1 MPEEKKP
8 VTRRDFLRG
17 TLGTTLGASLMGSK
31 FLTAGGMTQRKREA
45 DSSLV
50 TIVRDKDAMDA
61 GNTVNA
67 DVLRAMLDDILVKV
81 TGETTPGDAWLSL
94 ITPEDTVGLVPTP
107 HLNPTHQEVV
117 DAVRNSLIEAGIPEE
132 KILEAQGGP
141 GKPKAC
147 TALIGLPAL
156 KAHWLTG
163 IGTVMKLYIKYSG
176 NPRNYHDENN
186 AKLGEIWNYPF
197 VKGKTKLVLVDA
209 LHPLCDKGPQPDPR
223 YKWPYNGLIAGTDP
237 VALETVCLRIIQ
249 EKRKAI
255 RGEEWPLSPPPLCV
269 EAADKVYGLGT
280 SNWENIEVEHFG
292 WDQDLLLG

>member
-1 MPEEKKP
+1 MPKQKKP

-17 TLGTTLGASLMGSK
+17 TLGTTLGASLVGSR
-31 FLTAGGMTQRKREA
+31 FLTASEMIKERTVM

-61 GNTVNA
+61 SNTVNA
-67 DVLRAMLDDILVKV
+67 DVLRAMLDDILIKV

-94 ITPEDTVGLVPTP
+94 VTPEDTVGLVPTP

-141 GKPKAC
+141 DKPKAC
-147 TALIGLPAL
+147 TALIGLPGL

-223 YKWPYNGLIAGTDP
+223 YKWPYNGLIAGADP
-237 VALETVCLRIIQ
+237 VAVETVCLRIIQ
-249 EKRKAI
+249 EKRKAL

-280 SNWENIEVEHFG
+280 SDWNNIKVEHYG

>member
-1 MPEEKKP
+1 MPKEKKP

-17 TLGTTLGASLMGSK
+17 TLGTTLGASLMGSR
-31 FLTAGGMTQRKREA
+31 FLNAGGMTTARRGT

-61 GNTVNA
+61 SNTANA
-67 DVLRAMLDDILVKV
+67 GVIRAMLDDILIKV
-81 TGETTPGDAWLSL
+81 TGKTTPGDAWLSL
-94 ITPEDTVGLVPTP
+94 VTPEDAIGLVSTT
-107 HLNPTHQEVV
+107 HLNPTHREVV
-117 DAVRNSLIEAGIPEE
+117 DAVRNSLIEAGISEGR
-132 KILEAQGGP
+132 ILEAQGGP
-141 GKPKAC
+141 DKPKAC

-176 NPRNYHDENN
+176 NPRNYHDQNN

-197 VKGKTKLVLVDA
+197 IKGKTKLVLVDA

-237 VALETVCLRIIQ
+237 VAVEAVCLRIIQ
-249 EKRKAI
+249 EKRKAM

-280 SNWENIEVEHFG
+280 SDWSKIRIEHYGWEE
-292 WDQDLLLG
+292 DLLLG